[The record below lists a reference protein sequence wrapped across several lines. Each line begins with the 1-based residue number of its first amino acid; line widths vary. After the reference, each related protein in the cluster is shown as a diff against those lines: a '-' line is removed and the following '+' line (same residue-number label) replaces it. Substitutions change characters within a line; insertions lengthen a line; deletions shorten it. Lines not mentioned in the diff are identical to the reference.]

1 MARFQRY
8 RELLKEPVVQ
18 FLLIGSSFFVAN
30 ALISPAESDGLNRAI
45 TVTDEQ
51 ASAMVTTFA
60 RTWRRSPT
68 EREIQSLIDDHI
80 RTEVYVRE
88 AMRLGLDQNDT
99 IIRRRLRQKMEFLN
113 DSEFQAQSP
122 TATDLRAYFDA
133 NPDQYR
139 EDARVSF
146 QQVFLDPERRGDALD
161 GDATTL
167 LDQLNGEPPPATLAG
182 LGDPIDLATSWIDRP
197 RRDLVAL
204 FGSSFSDTLISQ
216 HPGRW
221 VGPIDSAYGRHLVKV
236 ESMTEGSVPS
246 FETVRADLARD
257 WTQSQRLKYEE
268 DAYQQL
274 LDGYTVRRPELN

>member
-8 RELLKEPVVQ
+8 RELFKEPVVHS
-18 FLLIGSSFFVAN
+18 LLIGSSFFVAN
-30 ALISPAESDGLNRAI
+30 ALIAPAESDGLNRAI

-51 ASAMVTTFA
+51 ASALVSTFA

-122 TATDLRAYFDA
+122 TTTDLRAYFDA

-146 QQVFLDPERRGDALD
+146 QQVFLDPERRGDAFD

-167 LDQLNGEPPPATLAG
+167 LDQLNGDSPPQRSLPVWVIPLTWQRPGLIDPDAILLLCSDRRSAT
-182 LGDPIDLATSWIDRP
+182 P
-197 RRDLVAL
+197 
-204 FGSSFSDTLISQ
+204 
-216 HPGRW
+216 
-221 VGPIDSAYGRHLVKV
+221 
-236 ESMTEGSVPS
+236 
-246 FETVRADLARD
+246 
-257 WTQSQRLKYEE
+257 
-268 DAYQQL
+268 
-274 LDGYTVRRPELN
+274 

>member
-113 DSEFQAQSP
+113 DSKFQAQSP
-122 TATDLRAYFDA
+122 TTTDLRAYFDA

-139 EDARVSF
+139 EDPRVSF

-167 LDQLNGEPPPATLAG
+167 LDQLNGELPPATLAG

-197 RRDLVAL
+197 RRDLVVL
-204 FGSSFSDTLISQ
+204 FGSSFSDSLISQ

-257 WTQSQRLKYEE
+257 WTQSQRLQYDE
-268 DAYQQL
+268 DAYQKL

>member
-8 RELLKEPVVQ
+8 RELFKEPVVHS
-18 FLLIGSSFFVAN
+18 LLIGSSFFVAN
-30 ALISPAESDGLNRAI
+30 ALIAPAESDGLNRAI

-51 ASAMVTTFA
+51 ASALVSTFA

-113 DSEFQAQSP
+113 DSEVQAQSP
-122 TATDLRAYFDA
+122 TTTDLRAYFDA
-133 NPDQYR
+133 NLDQFR

-146 QQVFLDPERRGDALD
+146 QQVFLDPERRGDAFD

-167 LDQLNGEPPPATLAG
+167 LDQLNGDSPQRSLPVLVIPLTWQRPGLIDPDAILLLCSDRRSAT
-182 LGDPIDLATSWIDRP
+182 P
-197 RRDLVAL
+197 
-204 FGSSFSDTLISQ
+204 
-216 HPGRW
+216 
-221 VGPIDSAYGRHLVKV
+221 
-236 ESMTEGSVPS
+236 
-246 FETVRADLARD
+246 
-257 WTQSQRLKYEE
+257 
-268 DAYQQL
+268 
-274 LDGYTVRRPELN
+274 

>member
-18 FLLIGSSFFVAN
+18 FLLIGSSFFIAN
-30 ALISPAESDGLNRAI
+30 ALISPAESDGLNRVI

-113 DSEFQAQSP
+113 DSEFQSQSP

-139 EDARVSF
+139 EDPRVSF

-167 LDQLNGEPPPATLAG
+167 LDQLNGEPPPATLTG

-236 ESMTEGSVPS
+236 ESMTKGSVPS

-257 WTQSQRLKYEE
+257 WTQSQRLQYDE
-268 DAYQQL
+268 DAYQKL

>member
-167 LDQLNGEPPPATLAG
+167 LDQLNGELPPATLAG

-236 ESMTEGSVPS
+236 ESMTEGSLPS
-246 FETVRADLARD
+246 FEAVRADLARD
-257 WTQSQRLKYEE
+257 WTQSQRLQYDE
-268 DAYQQL
+268 DAYQKL

>member
-30 ALISPAESDGLNRAI
+30 ALIAPAESDGLNRAI

-167 LDQLNGEPPPATLAG
+167 LDQLNGELPPATLAG

-236 ESMTEGSVPS
+236 ESMTKGSVPS

-257 WTQSQRLKYEE
+257 WTQSQRLQYDE
-268 DAYQQL
+268 DAYQKL
-274 LDGYTVRRPELN
+274 LDGYTVRRPVLN

>member
-257 WTQSQRLKYEE
+257 WTQSQRLQYDE
-268 DAYQQL
+268 DAYQKL
-274 LDGYTVRRPELN
+274 LDGYTVRRPVLN

>member
-30 ALISPAESDGLNRAI
+30 ALIAPAESDGLNRAI

-167 LDQLNGEPPPATLAG
+167 LDQLNGELPPATLAG

-257 WTQSQRLKYEE
+257 WTQSQRLQYDE
-268 DAYQQL
+268 DAYQKL

>member
-167 LDQLNGEPPPATLAG
+167 LDQLNGELPPATLAG

-236 ESMTEGSVPS
+236 ESMTEGSLPS
-246 FETVRADLARD
+246 FEAVRADLARD
-257 WTQSQRLKYEE
+257 WTQSQRLQYDE
-268 DAYQQL
+268 DAYQKL
-274 LDGYTVRRPELN
+274 LDGYTVRRPVLN

>member
-1 MARFQRY
+1 MARFQQY

-30 ALISPAESDGLNRAI
+30 GLIAPAELDGLNRAI

-51 ASAMVTTFA
+51 ASAIVSTFA

-216 HPGRW
+216 LPGRW

-257 WTQSQRLKYEE
+257 WTQSQQLQYEE
-268 DAYQQL
+268 DAYQKR
-274 LDGYTVRRPELN
+274 LDGYTVRRPELY

>member
-30 ALISPAESDGLNRAI
+30 GLIAPAESDGLNRAI

-51 ASAMVTTFA
+51 ASAMVSTFA

-99 IIRRRLRQKMEFLN
+99 IIRRLLRQKMEFLN

-146 QQVFLDPERRGDALD
+146 QQVFLDPERRGDALV

-167 LDQLNGEPPPATLAG
+167 LDQLNGDSPPTTLAG
-182 LGDPIDLATSWIDRP
+182 FGDPIDLATSWIDRS
-197 RRDLVAL
+197 RRDFVAL
-204 FGSSFSDTLISQ
+204 FASSFSDTLISQ
-216 HPGRW
+216 LPGRW

-257 WTQSQRLKYEE
+257 WTQSQQLQYEE
-268 DAYQQL
+268 DAYQKL